1 MDYCSSCRRNLNGA
15 LVCPGCG
22 DYAPDIAP
30 PAHRQARTGAEAA
43 ALWESWQAPETPAA
57 LYEDA
62 MTPARAET
70 AAATAPK
77 AGLAAS
83 EGTDV
88 PAATGTG
95 QGRAARRRQLARWKK
110 YRRRAVAATAFALVG
125 GTVTATL
132 LQNNR
137 PATAHAQA
145 SAAPDPETVSAPGTP
160 TASEEPDGRASRHP
174 GDRAPLGRHRKPDA
188 GVDHSSAPAAAQ
200 QPSAAPTHSA
210 PAPGAAPHTAAA
222 PAPGRHAAHTDTA
235 PAAAAPTSSEQSGQ
249 SAPSSGGSSAQQPA
263 GSGSDSG
270 SSSTTPTQQ
279 QPSTSPSSPS
289 TEPTSPSHICVLG
302 VVCL

>member
-30 PAHRQARTGAEAA
+30 PAHRQAPTGAEAA

-62 MTPARAET
+62 MPPARAET
-70 AAATAPK
+70 AAATAPE
-77 AGLAAS
+77 ADLAAS

-188 GVDHSSAPAAAQ
+188 GVGHSSAPAAAAQ

-210 PAPGAAPHTAAA
+210 PAPGTAPHTAAA
-222 PAPGRHAAHTDTA
+222 PAPARHAAHTDTA
-235 PAAAAPTSSEQSGQ
+235 PAAAAPASSGQ
-249 SAPSSGGSSAQQPA
+249 SAPASGGSSAQQPA
-263 GSGSDSG
+263 SSDSGSG

-279 QPSTSPSSPS
+279 QPSTTPSSPS

>member
-43 ALWESWQAPETPAA
+43 ALWESWQAPEATAATP
-57 LYEDA
+57 YEDV

-70 AAATAPK
+70 AAATAPE

-83 EGTDV
+83 EGTEV

-145 SAAPDPETVSAPGTP
+145 STSPDPETVSAPGTP

-188 GVDHSSAPAAAQ
+188 GHSSAPAAPQ
-200 QPSAAPTHSA
+200 HPSAAPTHSA
-210 PAPGAAPHTAAA
+210 PAPSTAPHTAAA
-222 PAPGRHAAHTDTA
+222 PAPGGHSGHTDTA
-235 PAAAAPTSSEQSGQ
+235 PAAAAPTSSGQSGTG
-249 SAPSSGGSSAQQPA
+249 SGGSSAQQPA
-263 GSGSDSG
+263 GSGSDSD
-270 SSSTTPTQQ
+270 SSSTTPTATQQ

-289 TEPTSPSHICVLG
+289 TEPTSPSHLCVLG

>member
-30 PAHRQARTGAEAA
+30 PTHRQAPTGAEAA
-43 ALWESWQAPETPAA
+43 ALWESWQAPEATPA
-57 LYEDA
+57 LYEEA

-70 AAATAPK
+70 AAATAPE
-77 AGLAAS
+77 AGLVAS

-188 GVDHSSAPAAAQ
+188 AGHSSAPAAAQ

-210 PAPGAAPHTAAA
+210 PSPGTAPHTAAA

-235 PAAAAPTSSEQSGQ
+235 PAAAAPASSGQ
-249 SAPSSGGSSAQQPA
+249 SAPDSGGSSAQQPA
-263 GSGSDSG
+263 SSGADSG
-270 SSSTTPTQQ
+270 SSSTTPTQT
-279 QPSTSPSSPS
+279 QPSTTPSSPS
-289 TEPTSPSHICVLG
+289 TEPTSPAHLCVLG

>member
-30 PAHRQARTGAEAA
+30 PSHRQDRTGAEAA
-43 ALWESWQAPETPAA
+43 ALWESWQAPEATAA
-57 LYEDA
+57 ASYEDV

-70 AAATAPK
+70 AGGTAPE

-83 EGTDV
+83 EGADV

-137 PATAHAQA
+137 PATTHAQA
-145 SAAPDPETVSAPGTP
+145 SAAPDPEAVSAPGTP

-188 GVDHSSAPAAAQ
+188 GAGHSAAPAAPQAHSAT
-200 QPSAAPTHSA
+200 PTHPAAAPST
-210 PAPGAAPHTAAA
+210 APHTAAA
-222 PAPGRHAAHTDTA
+222 PAAGGHSGHTDTA
-235 PAAAAPTSSEQSGQ
+235 PAAAPASSGGSDTG
-249 SAPSSGGSSAQQPA
+249 SGGSSAQQPA

-270 SSSTTPTQQ
+270 TSSTTSTAPDQ

-289 TEPTSPSHICVLG
+289 TEPTSPSHLCVLG

>member
-30 PAHRQARTGAEAA
+30 PAHRQAPTGAEAA
-43 ALWESWQAPETPAA
+43 ALWESWQAPEATPA
-57 LYEDA
+57 LYEEA

-70 AAATAPK
+70 AAAAVPE

-160 TASEEPDGRASRHP
+160 TSSEEPDGRASRHP

-188 GVDHSSAPAAAQ
+188 AAGHSSAPAAAQ
-200 QPSAAPTHSA
+200 HPYAAPTHSA
-210 PAPGAAPHTAAA
+210 TAPSTAPHTAAA
-222 PAPGRHAAHTDTA
+222 PAPGGPAGHTDTA
-235 PAAAAPTSSEQSGQ
+235 PAAAAPASSGQ
-249 SAPSSGGSSAQQPA
+249 SDPASGGSSAQQPTS
-263 GSGSDSG
+263 SGADSD

-279 QPSTSPSSPS
+279 QPSTTPSSPS
-289 TEPTSPSHICVLG
+289 TEPTSPTHLCVLG

>member
-30 PAHRQARTGAEAA
+30 PTHRQASTGAEAA
-43 ALWESWQAPETPAA
+43 ALWESWQAPEATSA
-57 LYEDA
+57 LYEEA

-70 AAATAPK
+70 AAATAPE

-188 GVDHSSAPAAAQ
+188 AAGHSSAPAAAQ
-200 QPSAAPTHSA
+200 HPYAAPTHSA
-210 PAPGAAPHTAAA
+210 AAPSTAPHTAAA
-222 PAPGRHAAHTDTA
+222 PAPGGHAVHTDTA
-235 PAAAAPTSSEQSGQ
+235 PAAAAPASSGQ
-249 SAPSSGGSSAQQPA
+249 SAPGSGGSSAQQPA
-263 GSGSDSG
+263 RSGADSG
-270 SSSTTPTQQ
+270 SSSTTPTQT
-279 QPSTSPSSPS
+279 QPSTTPSSPS
-289 TEPTSPSHICVLG
+289 TEPTSPAHLCVLG